1 MTYPLRDIHS
11 HMHYDILIRNGLVYD
26 GSGSAGVRADLGIN
40 GSRIA
45 AVAPDLAGTGFT
57 TIDATGLAVSP
68 GFIDIKTHSDFTL
81 PINPRAESKVRQG
94 VTTEIIGHCGFS
106 VAPCLPGKV
115 QLLKDYLSPSAPWL
129 PFRERSFGE
138 YLDAFP
144 ATAVN
149 AGMLVGHN
157 TLRLMAMGMENRA
170 PREAEL
176 RHMQDMLAEGL
187 EAGAL
192 GLSSGLF
199 TAPGSFS
206 ERDEL
211 RALGRVLKAHG
222 ARYSSHIR
230 DESHGVHEAVAEAI
244 DIGEQCGVH
253 VQIAHMKLSGTDSWG
268 QADRL
273 LAAIDAARAR
283 GVDVH
288 GDQYP
293 YDWATNPLRFLL
305 PTWLHEGG
313 ISATLERL
321 ADPYVRSRIRQKI
334 AEVGFNNFGQI
345 DSWADIR
352 IAISPHGAAEPGR
365 TIEEIARERRCDP
378 LDAVC
383 DVIIADKGATRIVVR
398 SMSEADVR
406 AIAADPSALVGSDGP
421 CVAPYGITG
430 QGKPHPR
437 LYGTFPRLIGH
448 YARDLG
454 LLTLPQA
461 IAKMTGGA
469 AAALGLADR
478 GLLAEGQAADVVLF
492 DPATIIDRST
502 YDDPHQYPAG
512 IGTVIVNGTVVIDGG
527 EHTGALPGRLLRR
540 RGTVLA

>member
-1 MTYPLRDIHS
+1 M
-11 HMHYDILIRNGLVYD
+11 
-26 GSGSAGVRADLGIN
+26 
-40 GSRIA
+40 
-45 AVAPDLAGTGFT
+45 
-57 TIDATGLAVSP
+57 
-68 GFIDIKTHSDFTL
+68 
-81 PINPRAESKVRQG
+81 
-94 VTTEIIGHCGFS
+94 
-106 VAPCLPGKV
+106 
-115 QLLKDYLSPSAPWL
+115 
-129 PFRERSFGE
+129 
-138 YLDAFP
+138 
-144 ATAVN
+144 
-149 AGMLVGHN
+149 
-157 TLRLMAMGMENRA
+157 
-170 PREAEL
+170 
-176 RHMQDMLAEGL
+176 
-187 EAGAL
+187 
-192 GLSSGLF
+192 
-199 TAPGSFS
+199 
-206 ERDEL
+206 
-211 RALGRVLKAHG
+211 
-222 ARYSSHIR
+222 
-230 DESHGVHEAVAEAI
+230 
-244 DIGEQCGVH
+244 
-253 VQIAHMKLSGTDSWG
+253 
-268 QADRL
+268 
-273 LAAIDAARAR
+273 
-283 GVDVH
+283 H

-345 DSWADIR
+345 NSWADIR
-352 IAISPHGAAEPGR
+352 IAISPRGAAEPGR

>member
-1 MTYPLRDIHS
+1 MD
-11 HMHYDILIRNGLVYD
+11 DILIRGGQVID
-26 GSGSAGVRADLGIN
+26 GTGAPGRAADVAIRAG
-40 GSRIA
+40 RIA
-45 AVAPDLAGTGFT
+45 AIEANRSESADRV
-57 TIDATGLAVSP
+57 IDAHGCVVAP
-68 GFIDIKTHSDFTL
+68 GFIDIHTHSDFTL
-81 PINPRAESKVRQG
+81 PLNPKAECKIRQG
-94 VTTEIIGHCGFS
+94 VTTEVVGNCGFS
-106 VAPCLPGKV
+106 VAPALPGKV
-115 QLLKDYLSPSAPWL
+115 DALRQYLSGSAPWL
-129 PFRERSFGE
+129 TFE
-138 YLDAFP
+138 
-144 ATAVN
+144 ATDFAGYMDGWPDIAVN
-149 AGMLVGHN
+149 TVMQVGHN
-157 TLRLMAMGMENRA
+157 TLRLMAMDMEDRA

-176 RHMQDMLAEGL
+176 GHMQQMLAEAL

-199 TAPGSFS
+199 TAPGCFAG
-206 ERDEL
+206 RDEL

-230 DESHGVHEAVAEAI
+230 DESQGVHEAVAEAI
-244 DIGEQCGVH
+244 DVGEQCGVH
-253 VQIAHMKLSGTDSWG
+253 VQIAHLKLSGTDGWG
-268 QADRL
+268 QAGRL
-273 LAAIDAARAR
+273 LAAIEAARAR

-288 GDQYP
+288 ADQYP
-293 YDWATNPLRFLL
+293 YDWASNPLRFLL
-305 PTWLHEGG
+305 PTWLQEGG
-313 ISATLERL
+313 VPAMLERL
-321 ADPYVRSRIRQKI
+321 ADPYVRARIRQKI
-334 AEVGFNNFGQI
+334 AEVGLNNFGKI

-352 IAISPHGAAEPGR
+352 IAISPQGGAEPGR
-365 TIEEIARERRCDP
+365 TIEEIARERGRDP
-378 LDAVC
+378 LDTVC
-383 DVIIADKGATRIVVR
+383 DIVIADGGATRIVVR

-406 AIAADPSALVGSDGP
+406 AIAAEPSTLVGSDGP

-478 GLLAEGQAADVVLF
+478 GTLREGQAADVVLF

-502 YDDPHQYPAG
+502 YDDPHLYPAG
-512 IGTVIVNGTVVIDGG
+512 IRTVIVNGTPVIDDG

-540 RGTVLA
+540 RGAVLA

>member
-1 MTYPLRDIHS
+1 MD
-11 HMHYDILIRNGLVYD
+11 DILIRGGQVID
-26 GSGSAGVRADLGIN
+26 GTGAPGRVADVAIRG
-40 GSRIA
+40 GRIA
-45 AVAPDLAGTGFT
+45 AIEANRAESAERVIDGHGCVVA
-57 TIDATGLAVSP
+57 P
-68 GFIDIKTHSDFTL
+68 GFIDIHSHSDFTL
-81 PINPRAESKVRQG
+81 PLNPKAESKIHQG
-94 VTTEIIGHCGFS
+94 VTSEVVGNCGFS
-106 VAPCLPGKV
+106 VAPALPGKV
-115 QLLKDYLSPSAPWL
+115 DALRDYLSGLAPGL
-129 PFRERSFGE
+129 AVEATSFAR
-138 YLDAFP
+138 YMDSWP
-144 ATAVN
+144 DMAVN
-149 AGMLVGHN
+149 TVMQVGHN

-199 TAPGSFS
+199 TAPGCFA

-244 DIGEQCGVH
+244 DVGEHCGVH
-253 VQIAHMKLSGTDSWG
+253 VQIAHMKLSGTDRWG

-273 LAAIDAARAR
+273 LGAIDAARTR
-283 GVDVH
+283 GVDLH

-293 YDWATNPLRFLL
+293 YDWAANPLRFLL
-305 PTWLHEGG
+305 PAWVHDGG
-313 ISATLERL
+313 LPAMLERL

-345 DSWADIR
+345 ESWADIR
-352 IAISPHGAAEPGR
+352 IASSLHGAAEPGR

-383 DVIIADKGATRIVVR
+383 DIIIADKGATAIVIR

-406 AIAADPSALVGSDGP
+406 AIAAAPFALVGSDAS
-421 CVAPYGITG
+421 CVAPHGITS

-437 LYGTFPRLIGH
+437 FYGTFPRLIGH

-454 LLTLPQA
+454 LLTLPLA

-469 AAALGLADR
+469 AAALGLANR
-478 GLLAEGQAADVVLF
+478 GLLSEGQAADVVLF
-492 DPATIIDRST
+492 DPAAIIDRST
-502 YDDPHQYPAG
+502 YDDPRQYPAG

-527 EHTGALPGRLLRR
+527 EHTGVLPGRLLRR

>member
-1 MTYPLRDIHS
+1 
-11 HMHYDILIRNGLVYD
+11 
-26 GSGSAGVRADLGIN
+26 
-40 GSRIA
+40 
-45 AVAPDLAGTGFT
+45 
-57 TIDATGLAVSP
+57 
-68 GFIDIKTHSDFTL
+68 
-81 PINPRAESKVRQG
+81 
-94 VTTEIIGHCGFS
+94 
-106 VAPCLPGKV
+106 
-115 QLLKDYLSPSAPWL
+115 
-129 PFRERSFGE
+129 
-138 YLDAFP
+138 
-144 ATAVN
+144 
-149 AGMLVGHN
+149 
-157 TLRLMAMGMENRA
+157 
-170 PREAEL
+170 
-176 RHMQDMLAEGL
+176 
-187 EAGAL
+187 
-192 GLSSGLF
+192 
-199 TAPGSFS
+199 
-206 ERDEL
+206 
-211 RALGRVLKAHG
+211 
-222 ARYSSHIR
+222 
-230 DESHGVHEAVAEAI
+230 
-244 DIGEQCGVH
+244 
-253 VQIAHMKLSGTDSWG
+253 MKLSGIDSWG

-273 LAAIDAARAR
+273 LRAIDAVRTR

-305 PTWLHEGG
+305 PTWLQEGG
-313 ISATLERL
+313 IPPMLERL

-345 DSWADIR
+345 ESWADIR

-398 SMSEADVR
+398 SMSEVDVR

-421 CVAPYGITG
+421 CVAPYGITS

-461 IAKMTGGA
+461 IAKMTGRA
-469 AAALGLADR
+469 AGALGLADR
-478 GLLAEGQAADVVLF
+478 GILSEGQAADVVLF
-492 DPATIIDRST
+492 DPTAIIDRST
-502 YDDPHQYPAG
+502 YDDPHRYPAG

>member
-1 MTYPLRDIHS
+1 
-11 HMHYDILIRNGLVYD
+11 
-26 GSGSAGVRADLGIN
+26 
-40 GSRIA
+40 
-45 AVAPDLAGTGFT
+45 
-57 TIDATGLAVSP
+57 
-68 GFIDIKTHSDFTL
+68 
-81 PINPRAESKVRQG
+81 
-94 VTTEIIGHCGFS
+94 
-106 VAPCLPGKV
+106 
-115 QLLKDYLSPSAPWL
+115 
-129 PFRERSFGE
+129 
-138 YLDAFP
+138 
-144 ATAVN
+144 
-149 AGMLVGHN
+149 
-157 TLRLMAMGMENRA
+157 ME
-170 PREAEL
+170 
-176 RHMQDMLAEGL
+176 QMLAEGL

-199 TAPGSFS
+199 TAPGCFS

-230 DESHGVHEAVAEAI
+230 DEAHGVHEAIAEAI
-244 DIGEQCGVH
+244 DVGERCGVH
-253 VQIAHMKLSGTDSWG
+253 VQIAHMKLSGTESWG

-273 LAAIDAARAR
+273 LTAIDAARAR

-313 ISATLERL
+313 IPVMLKRL

-334 AEVGFNNFGQI
+334 AEIGFNNFGQI
-345 DSWADIR
+345 ESWADIR

-398 SMSEADVR
+398 SMSEVDVR

-421 CVAPYGITG
+421 CVAPYGITS

-478 GLLAEGQAADVVLF
+478 GVLREGQAADVVLF

-527 EHTGALPGRLLRR
+527 GEHTGALPGRLLRR